1 MLKRICAL
9 CLALLFVVPCLTF
22 FAFADSEYH
31 FTTSVDTD
39 GVAIYPGSIPDGNY
53 YLSGSGVFSGG
64 SGSISFADE
73 FVNVMFAGDN
83 GELVSDF
90 STSLSFNGSSV
101 YVVLIFDGSDT
112 LIAVGCDDGVFLG
125 DFVLSSSAGDSSS
138 YRNEFIFNEI
148 YSGNVLPPE
157 GRYNLEITFDGETT
171 YLPVELFYGQFAGIP
186 DTEYFSLSI
195 NRDRLYALKLMYH
208 PSLGTGAELLDN
220 YDNKLEGTVVFKPIA
235 KYNGLPVL
243 LESIGSALNSVV
255 QFSGF
260 VIGSILAPDG
270 VMAQLWPLVGLGV
283 AFVLV
288 YAGVGLIR
296 RFAP

>member
-1 MLKRICAL
+1 MIKRICAL
-9 CLALLFVVPCLTF
+9 CLALLFVVPCLAF
-22 FAFADSEYH
+22 FAFADSVYH
-31 FTTSVDTD
+31 FTTSIDTD

-64 SGSISFADE
+64 SGSISFTDE
-73 FVNVMFAGDN
+73 LVSVMFAEDN
-83 GELVSDF
+83 GEIVSLS
-90 STSLSFNGSSV
+90 STSLTFNGNPV
-101 YVVLIFDGSDT
+101 YLGLIFDGTDT
-112 LIAVGCDDGVFLG
+112 IIFVGCDDGSFLG

-138 YRNEFIFNEI
+138 YLNEFIFNAI

-157 GRYNLEITFDGETT
+157 GRYNLEITFDGEIT
-171 YLPVELFYGQFAGIP
+171 YLPVELFYSQYVGIP
-186 DTEYFSLSI
+186 DSEYFSVSI
-195 NRDRLYALKLMYH
+195 NRDRIYVLRLLYH

-220 YDNKLEGTVVFKPIA
+220 YDNKLEGSVVFNPIA